1 MSLKTSVVCD
11 ICGEEIKTA
20 GEQRRTFKVKEH
32 RLQPLMVRR
41 MGDLDFGYV
50 RNWEQID
57 CHDECIAKLLRA
69 KRATEGFLRDRSSG

>member
-11 ICGEEIKTA
+11 ICGEEIKTV

-41 MGDLDFGYV
+41 TGDLDFGYV
-50 RNWEQID
+50 RNWERID
-57 CHDECIAKLLRA
+57 FHDECIAKLLRA
-69 KRATEGFLRDRSSG
+69 KRATEGFLRDRSSD